1 MFLKPVQVLKT
12 SLDCKQQTMNT
23 AVLISLA
30 PTPSK
35 LKVGIKDILMM
46 EL

>member
-1 MFLKPVQVLKT
+1 MMITGKDVLKT
-12 SLDCKQQTMNT
+12 SLDYKQQTMNT